1 MSISPLRQRMVDDMT
16 ARHFGEKT
24 QKDYV
29 RCVKNLAAFIGR
41 APETATAEE
50 LRLYRLHLV
59 QSPLGAASVNSA
71 MTALRFFFSITLD
84 RYELRK
90 PLFRVEQPRKLPT
103 VLTQDEVAR
112 LLDAAPGAKYK
123 AALSAAY
130 GAGLRASE
138 VVSLKVSDI
147 DSARMLLRVE
157 QGKGR
162 SAQVASCGSAPL
174 RRSLRHA
181 VADAARYPA
190 RVAAPRQAL
199 RLAVSRPEPGQPH
212 DHTAVEPHLPHGGP
226 AG

>member
-1 MSISPLRQRMVDDMT
+1 MSISPLRQRMIDDMT
-16 ARHFGEKT
+16 ARHFTEKA

-41 APETATAEE
+41 APETATAED

-112 LLDAAPGAKYK
+112 LLDAAPSAKYK
-123 AALSAAY
+123 AALSVAY

-147 DSARMLLRVE
+147 DSARMLLRV
-157 QGKGR
+157 R
-162 SAQVASCGSAPL
+162 MVA
-174 RRSLRHA
+174 H
-181 VADAARYPA
+181 
-190 RVAAPRQAL
+190 RQAL
-199 RLAVSRPEPGQPH
+199 GLAVSRPEPGQSD
-212 DHTAVEPHLPHGGP
+212 DHTPVEPHLPHGGP
-226 AG
+226 AGGDQQARLPAHAAT